1 MLQLCKRHA
10 MDFEGPS
17 KSESC
22 SVVSDSL
29 WPHGLYSSWNSP
41 SQNTEVGSRSL
52 LQGIFPIQGLNPG
65 LPHCMQILYQL
76 SYQGS
81 PIPEWV
87 AYPFSSRSSPPRSG
101 TRVSCI
107 AGRCFTSWA
116 TWKAHLRA
124 QISPKKA
131 CRKLIP
137 GIVAVIFHILTTS
150 RNLAAWILSCSLL
163 GSKIQTGLDLASP
176 LKLPQATWLSHEGLN
191 RAYSIFW

>member
-1 MLQLCKRHA
+1 MLWTSRAQVKVKVVQLCLTLCDP
-10 MDFEGPS
+10 MDYT
-17 KSESC
+17 
-22 SVVSDSL
+22 V
-29 WPHGLYSSWNSP
+29 HGI
-41 SQNTEVGSRSL
+41 
-52 LQGIFPIQGLNPG
+52 LQAR
-65 LPHCMQILYQL
+65 ILK
-76 SYQGS
+76 
-81 PIPEWV
+81 WV
-87 AYPFSSRSSPPRSG
+87 AVPFSRVSSQSRDW
-101 TRVSCI
+101 TQVSCI

-163 GSKIQTGLDLASP
+163 GSTIQTGFDLASP